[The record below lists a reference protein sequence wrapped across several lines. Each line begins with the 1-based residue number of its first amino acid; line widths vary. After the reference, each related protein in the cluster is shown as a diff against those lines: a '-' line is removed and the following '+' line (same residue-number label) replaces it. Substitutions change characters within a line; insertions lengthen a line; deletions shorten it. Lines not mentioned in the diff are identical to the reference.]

1 MPILKHL
8 YNLHMIELQDKDMQ
22 IQKLNELLNEKDN
35 EISEFTQK
43 AEDFKFDV
51 EDYMNKIEYL
61 EQKLDRKRN
70 KINELNSIIDHM
82 KQQKVQTKFIM
93 RKPARSDVEE
103 NNIKLKMVEEIY
115 NLTKNENLEFD
126 EDFVYGIDMDNQD
139 DDRILEYT
147 SQIKFPK
154 IHGLWISKLPS
165 IIDSRLEK
173 LLKHSFI
180 HPLSQLEIGWFSSSQ
195 MSDYINA
202 LSCILSRTIKFVR
215 FDYPRLDY
223 AEFSQI

>member
-1 MPILKHL
+1 
-8 YNLHMIELQDKDMQ
+8 MIEFQDMQ
-22 IQKLNELLNEKDN
+22 IQNLNELLNEKDN

-51 EDYMNKIEYL
+51 EDYINKIKYL

-70 KINELNSIIDHM
+70 EINELNSIIDHM

-126 EDFVYGIDMDNQD
+126 EDFVYKIEMDDQN

-147 SQIKFPK
+147 SQVKFPK
-154 IHGLWISKLPS
+154 IHGL
-165 IIDSRLEK
+165 
-173 LLKHSFI
+173 
-180 HPLSQLEIGWFSSSQ
+180 
-195 MSDYINA
+195 
-202 LSCILSRTIKFVR
+202 
-215 FDYPRLDY
+215 
-223 AEFSQI
+223 